1 MQAFE
6 NVNAT
11 ALTHKIKISADNRN
25 MKNKSKTG
33 DNMKKIIIGLA
44 LGAVAGAYVMRKL
57 DDNQIPERIMQQA
70 HEKLG
75 GKD

>member
-1 MQAFE
+1 
-6 NVNAT
+6 
-11 ALTHKIKISADNRN
+11 

-57 DDNQIPERIMQQA
+57 DDNQSPERIMQQA